1 MDKHDLKKNIK
12 TLQPDS
18 CQIDFLQQWHLFN
31 NEDDNY
37 TNPALPALLLLFRL
51 TELLSRNFIQRI

>member
-18 CQIDFLQQWHLFN
+18 CQIDFLQQRRLFN

-51 TELLSRNFIQRI
+51 TELLSRHYIQGI